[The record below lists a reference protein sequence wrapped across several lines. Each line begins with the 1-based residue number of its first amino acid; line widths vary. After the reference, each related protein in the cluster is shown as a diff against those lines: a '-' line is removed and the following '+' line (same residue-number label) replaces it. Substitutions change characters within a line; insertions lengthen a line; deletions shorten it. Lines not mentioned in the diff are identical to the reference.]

1 MDSSARAAALVRVNE
16 LDETEPD
23 ARARRH
29 LERFQE
35 AEGREM
41 TDQEFREFVS
51 DYRRGIITLN
61 PPGEVVVRQVV
72 EQL

>member
-16 LDETEPD
+16 LGETEPD

-41 TDQEFREFVS
+41 TDQS
-51 DYRRGIITLN
+51 SASS
-61 PPGEVVVRQVV
+61 
-72 EQL
+72 